1 MDQMGIFG
9 EYERDVRPT
18 PKKVYRVSQVN
29 RYVKQL
35 LARDTILS
43 KLWIGGE
50 LSNFKQH
57 SSGHLYFTLKRSGR
71 GHLRGHV
78 CIGRR

>member
-1 MDQMGIFG
+1 M
-9 EYERDVRPT
+9 
-18 PKKVYRVSQVN
+18 
-29 RYVKQL
+29 KQL
-35 LARDTILS
+35 LARIRFFQTLDP
-43 KLWIGGE
+43 GE

>member
-57 SSGHLYFTLKRSGR
+57 SSGHLYFTLKDP
-71 GHLRGHV
+71 
-78 CIGRR
+78 